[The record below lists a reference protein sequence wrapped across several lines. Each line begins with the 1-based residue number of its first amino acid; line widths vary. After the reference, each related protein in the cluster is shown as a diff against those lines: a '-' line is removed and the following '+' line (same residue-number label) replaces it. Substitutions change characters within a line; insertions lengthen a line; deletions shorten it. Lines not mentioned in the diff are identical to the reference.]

1 MTFLDGAAA
10 SLDTGP
16 RAPRLRLRY
25 SLKAY
30 ACLRSGRFRKMSV
43 FGGWP
48 ARRTGLDYFG
58 GACLFAP
65 RNVASKFRPKINRN
79 GECVN
84 ISVNPVS

>member
-1 MTFLDGAAA
+1 MTLLDGAAA

-30 ACLRSGRFRKMSV
+30 ACLRSGRFRKISV
-43 FGGWP
+43 FGG
-48 ARRTGLDYFG
+48 
-58 GACLFAP
+58 ACRFAP
-65 RNVASKFRPKINRN
+65 RNVASKFRANTNRN